1 MHTGAIFLAA
11 RIRKTAV
18 DAYLRRMFKAFEFCL
33 PTNATK
39 VPAGPKFLALVMVA
53 SAVVVS
59 STSAFAQPH
68 KRTHY
73 RSSNSMNMIRGPVE
87 RQPTWVPSP
96 GFNIPNASTWGG

>member
-1 MHTGAIFLAA
+1 MTLFCGRFANSAA
-11 RIRKTAV
+11 N
-18 DAYLRRMFKAFEFCL
+18 AYLWRMFKAFEFCL

-73 RSSNSMNMIRGPVE
+73 RGSNSINVIRGPVE
-87 RQPTWVPSP
+87 RQPTWIPSP